1 MLSGLLSSPL
11 YIPFKFNHSFSPW
24 WKLLF
29 IFQPLSSL
37 TLCDPR
43 DVRLRCPPLSPRVCS
58 NSHPLSWCH
67 YITMSFSTAP
77 FSFCLLS
84 FPESGS
90 LPMSW
95 LFASGGQTIGD
106 SALASVLPMNIEGWF
121 PLGLTCLIS
130 LLSKRLLRAFSRTVI
145 QKHQFFGPQPFLW
158 SISHIHTWLLEKPS
172 FDYMDLCRQS
182 DVSAF

>member
-121 PLGLTCLIS
+121 PLGWTSLFS
-130 LLSKRLLRAFSRTVI
+130 LLSKGLSKQCHNSKTSILWCSTFFMVQLSHPYMTTGKTIALTNLLHSMW
-145 QKHQFFGPQPFLW
+145 G
-158 SISHIHTWLLEKPS
+158 
-172 FDYMDLCRQS
+172 
-182 DVSAF
+182 

>member
-1 MLSGLLSSPL
+1 MDVIISINYCCCCSVAKSC
-11 YIPFKFNHSFSPW
+11 S
-24 WKLLF
+24 
-29 IFQPLSSL
+29 
-37 TLCDPR
+37 TLCNSRALHHARFP
-43 DVRLRCPPLSPRVCS
+43 CPSLSLGICS
-58 NSHPLSWCH
+58 NSCPLSQWCCPN
-67 YITMSFSTAP
+67 ISSSVAP
-77 FSFCLLS
+77 FSSCPQSFLTSES
-84 FPESGS
+84 FP
-90 LPMSW
+90 M
-95 LFASGGQTIGD
+95 IGFLHGPRIGA

-172 FDYMDLCRQS
+172 FDYMDLCWQS